1 MYEGMDS
8 MMDGMGFGMGM
19 GWLFMM
25 TFWGL
30 IVIGIVALVKWIA
43 HQNKSEIS
51 KLPLGILKERYAQG
65 EIDKAEFEEKKQ
77 DLS

>member
-1 MYEGMDS
+1 MYEWMDS
-8 MMDGMGFGMGM
+8 MMGGMGFGMGM

-43 HQNKSEIS
+43 HQNKNEIS
-51 KLPLGILKERYAQG
+51 KSPLDILKERYAQG